1 MEINDKTI
9 KNILSRD
16 ALVSKCYLLLLSFN
30 NGNAVA
36 VSTRTVAQKLG
47 VTYKVGR
54 RLLEVLSQDNVI
66 SCDSTKRG
74 MIVRFPQPLKE
85 SHPKQADLF
94 EETEILFSDA
104 HQEQPSEKPVVQKLH
119 TQEVE
124 SIVSPPTIGEIEAYA
139 SMYAAEHKF
148 TIDTALVAQKW
159 EAYNAMKGWTV
170 KGRLIRDWKGSLR
183 YWILSEI
190 QKQMKNGN
198 SSAYERKNTEAYR
211 VFAKYA
217 CRR

>member
-1 MEINDKTI
+1 MKINDNTI
-9 KNILSRD
+9 KKILSRD

-30 NGNAVA
+30 DGNAVA
-36 VSTRTVAQKLG
+36 ISIRTVANRLG

-54 RLLEVLSQDNVI
+54 RLLEELSQDNVI
-66 SCDSTKRG
+66 SCDKDKRG
-74 MIVRFPQPLKE
+74 LIVRFPQPQKE
-85 SHPKQADLF
+85 LHPKQTDLF
-94 EETEILFSDA
+94 EATEILFSDA
-104 HQEQPSEKPVVQKLH
+104 HQEQPSETPVVQELH
-119 TQEVE
+119 TQEAG
-124 SIVSPPTIGEIEAYA
+124 SITSPPTIGEIEAYA

-190 QKQMKNGN
+190 QKQMKNEN
-198 SSAYERKNTEAYR
+198 ISAFERKNAEAYR
-211 VFAKYA
+211 VFAKFA